1 MSAQGTPAPGSP
13 AASPQPATRPRRI
26 LVVDDHKDAARVLG
40 ILLNSLGHE
49 VQTANDGR
57 QALDAVASFRPE
69 IVFCD
74 IGLPTID
81 GYEVARRVRQQPDL
95 NGIKLIALTGWGQDQ
110 DKQRTREAGFDHHLV
125 KPVAVKTLRD
135 LLAAA

>member
-1 MSAQGTPAPGSP
+1 MSAQGPSGPD
-13 AASPQPATRPRRI
+13 AAAVSPQPATRPRRI

-57 QALDAVASFRPE
+57 QALDAMASFRPE

-74 IGLPTID
+74 IGLPNID

-125 KPVAVKTLRD
+125 KPVAVKTLRE
-135 LLAAA
+135 LLAA

>member
-1 MSAQGTPAPGSP
+1 MSVHVPGSD
-13 AASPQPATRPRRI
+13 ASTSPQATRARRI

-57 QALDAVASFRPE
+57 QALDAMASFRPE

-74 IGLPTID
+74 IGLPNID
-81 GYEVARRVRQQPDL
+81 GYEVARRVRQQRDL
-95 NGIKLIALTGWGQDQ
+95 DGIKLVALTGWGQDQ

-125 KPVAVKTLRD
+125 KPVAVKTLRE

>member
-1 MSAQGTPAPGSP
+1 MSAQGTPGSGT
-13 AASPQPATRPRRI
+13 PATSPPRPRRI

-125 KPVAVKTLRD
+125 KPVAVKTLRE